1 MDLEREKV
9 CCFTG
14 HRPAGLPFGN
24 DEESPNAE
32 RLKKAI
38 RNELVEKIEGGCCTF
53 ITGCAQGADIIC
65 GELVL
70 RLKEEKYPNIRL
82 ICAVPYRGQA
92 ERWSNEWR
100 DRHEALMSAADEI
113 VEVCPQYTK
122 SCFHQRNRYMVDR
135 STDVIAVYNGEEH
148 GGTAY
153 TIKYALEKQKRVD
166 IFNVQRWVICRK
178 NG

>member
-1 MDLEREKV
+1 MKSNEKKV

-24 DEESPNAE
+24 DEQSPDAE
-32 RLKKAI
+32 RLKRALRI
-38 RNELVEKIEGGCCTF
+38 ELIAKIEDGCDTF

-70 RLKEEKYPNIRL
+70 KLKEEKYPDIRL

-92 ERWSNEWR
+92 DRWSSEWR
-100 DRHEALMSAADEI
+100 ERYEALLQAADEV
-113 VEVCPQYTK
+113 VEVCPHYTT
-122 SCFHQRNRYMVDR
+122 SCFHQRNRYMVDH
-135 STDVIAVYNGEEH
+135 STDVIAVYNGEEK

-153 TIKYALEKQKRVD
+153 TINYALEQGKRVV
-166 IFNVQRWVICRK
+166 IFNVQRWVVSRK
-178 NG
+178 EK